1 MQTSSLVLDLTSAST
16 ATYGTAARTSSQ
28 GVLLCWAGNTNLDA
42 TLKYVGVDNDRDPI
56 LVAIGGSV
64 PTNVI
69 SGYLLTDLDLD
80 GTVKYTGAGNDRDLI
95 LTNIGGLNVNFVR
108 NEQLP

>member
-1 MQTSSLVLDLTSAST
+1 M
-16 ATYGTAARTSSQ
+16 
-28 GVLLCWAGNTNLDA
+28 DA